1 MNTAKRF
8 YLNCPY
14 AEKDDAKDLGAKW
27 DQGARKWFVPDD
39 IDTDLFR
46 KWWPEEVAAA
56 IAFLLSPPAAAIV
69 GACLFVDGGTDAML
83 HPRSPEGWEVTGI
96 EV

>member
-1 MNTAKRF
+1 MNKTKRF

-27 DQGARKWFVPDD
+27 DQGVRKWFVPDD

-46 KWWPEEVAAA
+46 KWWPGEVAADPSM
-56 IAFLLSPPAAAIV
+56 FP
-69 GACLFVDGGTDAML
+69 G
-83 HPRSPEGWEVTGI
+83 
-96 EV
+96 